1 MKKVLKDKG
10 QSMNKDKNQLWTL
23 PFILVLAVNAL
34 NGISS
39 YMVNPSMPQFLT
51 AKGIPFALTGFISS
65 LLSWV
70 ALGMRPFSGAM
81 SDRLNKKKLCLS
93 RIWQPQSVCLV
104 MLGFRRFRQ

>member
-81 SDRLNKKKLCLS
+81 SDRLNKKKIMFVSYLATA
-93 RIWQPQSVCLV
+93 VC
-104 MLGFRRFRQ
+104 MLGYAWVRRFRQ